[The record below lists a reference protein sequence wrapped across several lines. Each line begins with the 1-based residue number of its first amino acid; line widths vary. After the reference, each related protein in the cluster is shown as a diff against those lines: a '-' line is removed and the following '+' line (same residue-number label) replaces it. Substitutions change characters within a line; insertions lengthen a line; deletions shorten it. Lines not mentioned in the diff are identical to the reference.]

1 MKTYQ
6 QRYGETNID
15 GSFEEQYGFLHI
27 DRDQF
32 IFKNSEVIEGKEG
45 GQFLQLFHVIHQ
57 FNIHAFS

>member
-15 GSFEEQYGFLHI
+15 GSVELKCGFLHT

-32 IFKNSEVIEGKEG
+32 LSKNSEVTEGKG
-45 GQFLQLFHVIHQ
+45 SGKILQLFHVIHQ